1 MCGRCTLH
9 LKRVPVS
16 VGLPQGAVTNDFV
29 CFYDSLGVFKIT
41 LTRESQEVR
50 AVICLHREKNI
61 V

>member
-9 LKRVPVS
+9 LQRVPVS

-29 CFYDSLGVFKIT
+29 CFYDSLGVFKII

-50 AVICLHREKNI
+50 AVIC
-61 V
+61 